1 MDRNIKGDR
10 IRDRSLLHVVC
21 SIKGSI
27 HIDVKGTKIGVKNL
41 QLIVMNSKVDQLT
54 SDSACT
60 GLKRETVFP
69 YQDVFRL
76 WLIPRNSSVDRYRGQ
91 NITSR

>member
-21 SIKGSI
+21 SIKGAI
-27 HIDVKGTKIGVKNL
+27 HIDVKGTKIGIKNL

-54 SDSACT
+54 SDRACT
-60 GLKRETVFP
+60 CLQRETVFP

-76 WLIPRNSSVDRYRGQ
+76 WLIPRNSTVDRNWGQ
-91 NITSR
+91 TVPSS